1 MTSAGA
7 ATSGATQ
14 KHVVSFPIVDL
25 GINLV
30 DKRHTRDAAA
40 CLEGALRQSDNN
52 RHIDT
57 LAKHVL

>member
-7 ATSGATQ
+7 AASGATQ

-30 DKRHTRDAAA
+30 DKRHMGDAAA
-40 CLEGALRQSDNN
+40 CLEGALHQSDDN

-57 LAKHVL
+57 RSKHVL